1 LQVVKQDK
9 AAYCPYCLSVKIVR
23 NGIKRTGSQ
32 NWKCTMCTKQF
43 QREYLYR
50 GADKHVKNKI
60 IQMQLRGSG
69 IRDTALLEG
78 VSPATVLRCL
88 IQESITAVVK
98 PKKHYYAQVQIDEL
112 WMYVARKK
120 KKVWLLYAYCY
131 ETDEVLAFTMG
142 KRNSKTVRN
151 LLIKL
156 KRLEIDWYLTDNWKA
171 FKEELPYYK
180 HLIGKQFTKAIEG
193 VNTWFRVRIRRLN
206 RRTTCFS
213 KQLVYLYAVIKLAI
227 CKRNQHSSYI

>member
-1 LQVVKQDK
+1 
-9 AAYCPYCLSVKIVR
+9 
-23 NGIKRTGSQ
+23 
-32 NWKCTMCTKQF
+32 M
-43 QREYLYR
+43 
-50 GADKHVKNKI
+50 KNKVV
-60 IQMQLRGSG
+60 QMQLRGSG
-69 IRDTALLEG
+69 IRDTALVEG

-88 IQESITAVVK
+88 ISESMHAVIQPGK
-98 PKKHYYAQVQIDEL
+98 RYYPQVQIDEL
-112 WMYVARKK
+112 WMYVATKK

-131 ETDEVLAFTMG
+131 RTDEILAFTMG

-151 LLIKL
+151 LLLKL
-156 KRLEIDWYLTDNWKA
+156 KGLEIDWYLTDKWEA
-171 FKEELPYYK
+171 FSHELPYYQ

-213 KQLVYLYAVIKLAI
+213 KKLVYLYAIIKLAV